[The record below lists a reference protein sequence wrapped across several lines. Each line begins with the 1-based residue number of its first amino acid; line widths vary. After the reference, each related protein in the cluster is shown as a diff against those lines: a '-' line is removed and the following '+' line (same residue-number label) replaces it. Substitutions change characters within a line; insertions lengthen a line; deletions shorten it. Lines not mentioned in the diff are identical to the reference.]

1 MKPLHIF
8 SEPYGT
14 TGNIGDN
21 FRRLLG
27 APTLDPLQTVI
38 RESIQNIADAAKLG
52 LGPDIYIRIRKL
64 NEQQVFVLANTV
76 LKDLP
81 NEVRSQ
87 KEFGLLL
94 SQKEPVVME
103 ICDFNTVG
111 LGGPTRADRI
121 PINTKRTDFI
131 DFLRNIGTARDTK
144 LGGGTYGF
152 GKVALYKASKC
163 SFVIIDSQPYES
175 SSEDRR
181 LIGCHIGHSFNVPE
195 NGMQKRFTGRHWWGI
210 PDLEDGVVDP
220 LIGNDAKILASALG
234 FPDRDMERSGTSIMI
249 VDFDNG
255 GEELL
260 TIGNKIA
267 EAILYNF
274 WPRMMRDTPSDR
286 RFNCYLE
293 VDGLPIEIPEPE
305 DFPPLDLF
313 TKAMRAARTE
323 SGNNIIKIA
332 SKKPIKELG
341 VLAIENGLRTQRR
354 SLLSEYNLFPKT
366 SQHIALMRPVELVV
380 KYLEGSALPD
390 TRLEWA
396 GVFITSNEHEV
407 ESAFADSEPP
417 AHDDWVSNNLPRG
430 HAKTYVNVALRDLR
444 FHATTQGEKGT
455 GRPIYQSGPPLARLA
470 GNLGSALEGVN
481 GEGAGLIRT
490 GSGGGRN
497 SRPISAKATSPLFI
511 RLEATKLGTVAVFS
525 TDVRQDNRKRGAQ
538 LSVMASIAL
547 EGAKALQLDEGIIIQ
562 PTIVSI
568 TSIDRSV
575 EIMGNIFQLEGEEGT
590 YEIRV
595 TVPKDCAVTV
605 EANVLME
612 DQI

>member
-1 MKPLHIF
+1 MKPLHMF

-14 TGNIGDN
+14 TGNISDN

-64 NEQQVFVLANTV
+64 TEQQVSVLANTV

-81 NEVRSQ
+81 NEARSK
-87 KEFGLLL
+87 KEFASLL

-163 SFVIIDSQPYES
+163 SFVIIDSQPYDS

-181 LIGCHIGHSFNVPE
+181 LIGCHIGHSFNIPE
-195 NGMQKRFTGRHWWGI
+195 NGMQKRFTGRHWWGV

-234 FPDRDMERSGTSIMI
+234 FPDRDMTRSGTSIMI
-249 VDFDNG
+249 LDFDNG

-267 EAILYNF
+267 GAILYNF

-323 SGNNIIKIA
+323 SGNNIIKML

-341 VLAIENGLRTQRR
+341 ILAIEHGLRNQRR
-354 SLLSEYNLFPKT
+354 SLLSEYSPFPKT

-380 KYLEGSALPD
+380 KYLEGAGLPD

-396 GVFITSNEHEV
+396 GVFITSSEHEV

-417 AHDDWVSNNLPRG
+417 AHDDWVPNNLPKG

-490 GSGGGRN
+490 GGGGGGN
-497 SRPISAKATSPLFI
+497 PRPICAKSTSPLFI

-547 EGAKALQLDEGIIIQ
+547 EGVKTFQLDEGIIIQ

-568 TSIDRSV
+568 TSIERRV
-575 EIMGNIFQLEGEEGT
+575 EIMGSIFQLEGEEGT

-612 DQI
+612 EQI